1 MNTLGERLQDIQ
13 RYEVLYQKVSNS
25 LLSRPH
31 CPNPGPLS
39 ASRTAR
45 VAGRG
50 FAWWI
55 AALDWLQEAGLRPMR
70 RGGVVL
76 GAGFPPPRRRVPG
89 FLESPAAALLAPG
102 SCCPSCSRP
111 GDQTEHGLRHCGSG
125 KTEPRPHP
133 SVPLLARLPYGKGC
147 LWLPAEKAREPGTS
161 RQLGAPPRLGVGLGR
176 GPGDRRSWEVFLPGL
191 WWGAVG

>member
-1 MNTLGERLQDIQ
+1 MARDCRIYRDMKFCTRKLVTLCSAGHTAQIQ
-13 RYEVLYQKVSNS
+13 GHSQPL
-25 LLSRPH
+25 
-31 CPNPGPLS
+31 GP
-39 ASRTAR
+39 AR

-176 GPGDRRSWEVFLPGL
+176 GPGDRRSWGVFLPGL